1 VEAYKRAS
9 KPGIDFLSHYELDA
23 IHNASLEVLENT
35 GIRVTNEGVL
45 DILKKA
51 GAGVALPKML
61 QPQQYLMGSR
71 LYATPKT
78 SSN

>member
-1 VEAYKRAS
+1 MEAYKRAS
-9 KPGIDFLSHYELDA
+9 RPRIDFLSHHELDV

-35 GIRVTNEGVL
+35 SIRVTNEGVL

-51 GAGVALPKML
+51 GAGVAFPKML
-61 QPQQYLMGSR
+61 KPQQYLIGSR
-71 LYATPKT
+71 LYAISST